1 MKLRFLDIDDNRRY
15 ILITGTCLVCSIVA
29 NRLVPAHTVH
39 TSRRFDFLIAEK
51 VDTCGKVPVV
61 VRRCWS
67 GVIGKSGLCTVHR
80 FFFSRSFRGVSQIRG
95 YRCDTDF
102 DDTGPQS
109 IISKS
114 AVAQLSEVWVDI
126 TKFPSFLQGLREPH
140 ILQHFPTFDMYI
152 CSWESIG
159 S

>member
-1 MKLRFLDIDDNRRY
+1 MENQGY
-15 ILITGTCLVCSIVA
+15 A
-29 NRLVPAHTVH
+29 
-39 TSRRFDFLIAEK
+39 
-51 VDTCGKVPVV
+51 
-61 VRRCWS
+61 
-67 GVIGKSGLCTVHR
+67 LCAV
-80 FFFSRSFRGVSQIRG
+80 FFSR
-95 YRCDTDF
+95 DF